1 MSARP
6 RIRFGEGR
14 VFQLRIEL
22 KGIDPPIWRRVLVS
36 ARASLH
42 ELHDVIERA
51 LGPDGTRGYTFE
63 VDGVGFTDP
72 NGDTALGAQAAGTSL
87 DSLGLHVGAR
97 FTHRAEN
104 HGDPWTHVL
113 TIEQVVPRFV
123 GQRLPSCVAGRR
135 AAPPDEVSGPA
146 AYRELLAAFS
156 RPLDARSAELRSWLP
171 EHFDPEYADL
181 TTINA
186 ALARIP
192 KHRPAA

>member
-1 MSARP
+1 VSARP

-14 VFQLRIEL
+14 VVQLRIEL
-22 KGIDPPIWRRVLVS
+22 EGIDPPVWRRVLVS

-51 LGPDGTRGYTFE
+51 MGRDATQGYAIA
-63 VDGVGFTDP
+63 VDGVHYADP
-72 NGDTALGAQAAGTSL
+72 RGDALPGAQAAETSL

-97 FTHRAEN
+97 FTHLAEH
-104 HGDPWTHVL
+104 HGDPWRHVL
-113 TIEQVVPRFV
+113 TVEQILPRHV
-123 GQRLPSCVAGRR
+123 GQRLPLCLAGGR
-135 AAPPDEVSGPA
+135 AAPPEDCYGPA
-146 AYRELLAAFS
+146 AYRELLAALS
-156 RPLDARSAELRSWLP
+156 RPFDARAAELRSWLP